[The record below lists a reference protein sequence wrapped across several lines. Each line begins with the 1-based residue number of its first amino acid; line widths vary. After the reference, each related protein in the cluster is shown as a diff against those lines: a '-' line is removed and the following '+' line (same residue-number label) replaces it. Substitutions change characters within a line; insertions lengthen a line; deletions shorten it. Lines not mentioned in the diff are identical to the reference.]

1 MDMSSMAAGCVFMKI
16 AQVRDHDLALSD
28 HDLIVVILTDHEV
41 EIRIADKSLGVRG
54 IDTTGHFQVT
64 DTDQS
69 LAMALTG
76 VLVRILTMDGLEV
89 HHIGLGQTVL
99 MQDPSLIRAI
109 NALWTQVLAL
119 QAAMVEKIVSRKIW
133 IGVLGHGL

>member
-1 MDMSSMAAGCVFMKI
+1 I

-28 HDLIVVILTDHEV
+28 HDLIVVILPDHEV